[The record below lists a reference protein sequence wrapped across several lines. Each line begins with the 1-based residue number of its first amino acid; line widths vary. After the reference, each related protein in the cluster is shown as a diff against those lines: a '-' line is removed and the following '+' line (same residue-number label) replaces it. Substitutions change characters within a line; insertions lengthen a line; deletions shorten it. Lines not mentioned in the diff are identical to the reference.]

1 MIFSCNK
8 IKTGYNLSVQREKI
22 VKGAGVD
29 MERNIMKELIEWKE
43 KRAGR
48 MPLILHG
55 VRQVGKTYI
64 LREFGERY
72 FKESIYVNFER
83 MGAVAGFFEGELNPD
98 RLIGL
103 LEEYFNKKIVPDK
116 TLIIFDEIQ
125 ACERALT
132 SLKYFE
138 EEAPEYHIAAAG
150 SLLGVAINRE
160 KYSFPVGKVVIKTLY
175 PLGFD
180 EFLRAMEQ
188 EYLVTLIKEHYDRKE
203 EMPAATHEE
212 LLLWYRRYLA
222 IGGMPAAVREYREQ
236 RSWINVP
243 EVQTMILNAYTADM
257 AKYADDSESTKIR
270 NAFASMPAQLAKENK
285 KFQYKLIRKG
295 ATAGL
300 FGDSIAWLVFS
311 GTVLQCDRITRGEMP
326 LAAFR
331 DVSAFKLYLSDV
343 GLLTAFANIP
353 AENILRNEFSGQ
365 FRGSLAENYAAQTL
379 KAGGYQLFYWT
390 SEAPAA
396 ELDFVL
402 QKGGKIIPLEVKSGA
417 NTHAR
422 SLNHFRKLFQ
432 PEMAIR
438 LSEKNFGFEE
448 GVFSVPLYAAFCI

>member
-1 MIFSCNK
+1 M
-8 IKTGYNLSVQREKI
+8 
-22 VKGAGVD
+22 
-29 MERNIMKELIEWKE
+29 MERNMMKELVRW
-43 KRAGR
+43 RQMGAGR

-64 LREFGERY
+64 LRELGERY
-72 FKESIYVNFER
+72 FKDSVYVNFER
-83 MGAVAGFFEGELNPD
+83 MEAVAGFFEGELNPD
-98 RLIGL
+98 RLIRL
-103 LEEYFNKKIVPDK
+103 LEEYFLKKIVPDE

-132 SLKYFE
+132 SLKYFQ

-160 KYSFPVGKVVIKTLY
+160 RYSFPVGKVLIKTLY

-180 EFLRAMEQ
+180 EFLQAMEQ
-188 EYLVTLIKEHYDRKE
+188 EYLVTLIKEHYDQKK
-203 EMPAATHEE
+203 EMPAVLHEE
-212 LLLWYRRYLA
+212 LLLWYHRYLA
-222 IGGMPAAVREYREQ
+222 VGGMPAAVKEYREQ

-257 AKYADDSESTKIR
+257 AKYADDSESTKIK

-311 GTVLQCDRITRGEMP
+311 GTVLQCDRVARGEMP

-343 GLLTAFANIP
+343 GLLAAFAKIP
-353 AENILRNEFSGQ
+353 AENLIRGALSDQ
-365 FRGSLAENYAAQTL
+365 FRGALAENYAAQTL
-379 KAGGYQLFYWT
+379 KAGGYQLYYWT

-402 QKGGKIIPLEVKSGA
+402 QKDGEIIPVEVKSGT

-422 SLNHFRKLFQ
+422 SLNHFRKLYQ
-432 PEMAIR
+432 SEMAIR

-448 GVFSVPLYAAFCI
+448 GTFAVPLYATFCI